1 MIYCISGV
9 IFMIRGVQL
18 GLKMATTDVVKR
30 LETRAIAAE
39 QMIQMLRSQIH
50 EIRSFSTDERST
62 CSNEDK
68 EIQALS
74 IENAELKQKIAE
86 QKNLL
91 IAVETKAGILQVSS
105 QAIGKKKIEGDILG
119 ISLVWGNGRY

>member
-1 MIYCISGV
+1 
-9 IFMIRGVQL
+9 MIRGVQL

-74 IENAELKQKIAE
+74 IENAELKQKIVE

-105 QAIGKKKIEGDILG
+105 QS
-119 ISLVWGNGRY
+119 ISK